1 MARGVLIALAC
12 LVIGCS
18 DPEPLDDAEIATFEE
33 TDFSDDSDGLELAT
47 VRAVFLGPAFGGDAA
62 LVEHEEIPDRMP
74 AMRMQ
79 VALERPDLIAGLEAG
94 DKVTLT
100 YRDYATGPGFVVT
113 AIEPLPADTEL
124 DLDSAADSAFVPP
137 GVES

>member
-1 MARGVLIALAC
+1 MAKRLLLALA
-12 LVIGCS
+12 LLGIGCS
-18 DPEPLDDAEIATFEE
+18 DPETPTDAEVATFEE
-33 TDFSDDSDGLELAT
+33 TDFSDDDAALELAT
-47 VRAVFLGPAFGGDAA
+47 VRAVFLEPALGGDAA
-62 LVEHEEIPDRMP
+62 LVEHEEIPERMP

-124 DLDSAADSAFVPP
+124 DLDSAVDSAFVPS
-137 GVES
+137 GL